1 MAVMMNTRKKISNV
15 LTYYTT
21 QCIMIYTIGVDF
33 IKDSLIDRC
42 IREIL
47 LNQCQHRSTLC
58 HYTTALH
65 YTCITIITCCPD
77 KRQVAS
83 STIIP

>member
-21 QCIMIYTIGVDF
+21 QCIMIYTIGVDV

-47 LNQCQHRSTLC
+47 LNECQHRSTLY
-58 HYTTALH
+58 HYATTLLH
-65 YTCITIITCCPD
+65 YTILALLLSRVVQIKD
-77 KRQVAS
+77 K
-83 STIIP
+83 

>member
-1 MAVMMNTRKKISNV
+1 MVVMMNTRKKISIV

-21 QCIMIYTIGVDF
+21 QCIMIYIIGVDV

-47 LNQCQHRSTLC
+47 LNQCQHRSTLYYYASTLL
-58 HYTTALH
+58 HNYTIVALLLSRVVQMK
-65 YTCITIITCCPD
+65 D
-77 KRQVAS
+77 K
-83 STIIP
+83 